1 MAAEPSKKSKR
12 KCKLK
17 HIVRADAG
25 IGSSRAEEV
34 GKTVKTKKLV
44 WNVFVVKSGEGE
56 IKVYN
61 VFDHL
66 SFYEDVMKHLKKC
79 ETKEELSEALRH
91 SMMYYFWSKYEWE
104 VLISSLSDR
113 DKDKA
118 LKVDAYWQVK
128 NNWDVFVDYVW
139 DAKARK

>member
-1 MAAEPSKKSKR
+1 M
-12 KCKLK
+12 
-17 HIVRADAG
+17 
-25 IGSSRAEEV
+25 
-34 GKTVKTKKLV
+34 KTKKLV